1 MENDLIRYMPPV
13 PVKSE
18 IKLPSYGEKLYLSDY
33 NLSDRQNKFLIEYLK
48 TGKSY
53 KSMAEIFIVSESII
67 KTEMSRIQRKFG
79 VKNREDLRVLL
90 LQYEISESR

>member
-1 MENDLIRYMPPV
+1 MPPV

-18 IKLPSYGEKLYLSDY
+18 IKLPSYDEKLYLSDY
-33 NLSDRQNKFLIEYLK
+33 NLSDRQNKFLMEYLK
-48 TGKSY
+48 NGKSY

-79 VKNREDLRVLL
+79 VKNREDLRVIL
-90 LQYEISESR
+90 LQYEVLETR